1 MKREL
6 LGGRDVSP
14 EALAVARQ
22 IEDRFAISNSGH
34 GLDVIRGWA
43 DALGFRTDEARSLR
57 DWERLNTPGAV
68 FVDGYG
74 AWEIG
79 CGPEDGQATFI
90 DIAGVISW
98 IPEGTTDDFHFR
110 TAIVIYPSRQEQAA

>member
-1 MKREL
+1 MKHDS

-22 IEDRFAISNSGH
+22 VGDRFPIGNSGH
-34 GLDVIRGWA
+34 GLDVIRDWA
-43 DALGFRTDEARSLR
+43 AANGYRTAEARTLR

-68 FVDGYG
+68 FVDEYG

-90 DIAGVISW
+90 DIAGVTSW
-98 IPEGTTDDFHFR
+98 IPEGSADDFRFR
-110 TAIVIYPSRQEQAA
+110 TAIVIHPTPQEQTA